1 MAPTRSKE
9 LCGQA
14 SSQRQGEAGDESVKA
29 TAARPKST
37 NNYIDRLNAAVTP
50 VAARRT
56 TSVHDFTP
64 TGHTAAPIT
73 HVVPNTAPA
82 KFETSVMMT
91 PLQPFKVAAL
101 EKLTDI

>member
-1 MAPTRSKE
+1 MNYYYSNGAYSFERV
-9 LCGQA
+9 CGQA
-14 SSQRQGEAGDESVKA
+14 SSQRQGEAGETKGQQSQ
-29 TAARPKST
+29 R
-37 NNYIDRLNAAVTP
+37 NYIDRLNAAVTP

-101 EKLTDI
+101 EKLIVI